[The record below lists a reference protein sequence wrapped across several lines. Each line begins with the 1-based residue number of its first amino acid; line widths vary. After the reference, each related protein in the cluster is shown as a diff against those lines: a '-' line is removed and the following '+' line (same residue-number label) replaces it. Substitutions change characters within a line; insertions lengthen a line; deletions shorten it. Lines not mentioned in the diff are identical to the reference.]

1 MYIFLNMPLACQ
13 EVSGA
18 MAALQAAQTSTVVA
32 DLAAEHADA
41 THSKNSKGVVAL
53 KRKLRERKSH

>member
-1 MYIFLNMPLACQ
+1 MPLACQ

-41 THSKNSKGVVAL
+41 NHSNNSKGVVAL
-53 KRKLRERKSH
+53 KRKLKERKSH

>member
-41 THSKNSKGVVAL
+41 THSKGVVAL
-53 KRKLRERKSH
+53 KRKLKERKSH

>member
-1 MYIFLNMPLACQ
+1 MPLACQ

-32 DLAAEHADA
+32 DLVAEHADA

-53 KRKLRERKSH
+53 KRKLKERNSH